1 METIGALQG
10 SSKEVVSWA
19 TVVLGGRS
27 CNQHNTGPCLKPSPE
42 IVLAP
47 RLYGNLPT
55 EASSTPTSR
64 HTSRHTIEPH
74 ITLPPRE
81 GLESTGY
88 PGPELESGA
97 ADCCTHLSHRGAAE
111 L

>member
-1 METIGALQG
+1 MGYYCC
-10 SSKEVVSWA
+10 V
-19 TVVLGGRS
+19 GRTFMQS
-27 CNQHNTGPCLKPSPE
+27 TQHPCLIPSPE

-47 RLYGNLPT
+47 HLYGNLST
-55 EASSTPTSR
+55 EASSTPTS
-64 HTSRHTIEPH
+64 SHTIEPH